1 MVSTS
6 FSTDLALLRIP
17 YQTKN
22 YLTFANPGS
31 ADIGDQVFTLGYPV
45 SDILGKE
52 VKYTDGSISF
62 LSGLQGNAT
71 FFQIS
76 VPVQPGNSG
85 GPLVNQDG
93 NVVGVVTAVAAV
105 AEFYRATGSLPQN
118 VNWAVKG
125 AYASLFLPPTME
137 RNEWPKSN
145 PIANAKWS
153 VVFIETE

>member
-1 MVSTS
+1 MHSPCQRTTALLSSDHVIEGANNITVTNPSGESFQAEVVSTS

-71 FFQIS
+71 FF
-76 VPVQPGNSG
+76 
-85 GPLVNQDG
+85 
-93 NVVGVVTAVAAV
+93 
-105 AEFYRATGSLPQN
+105 
-118 VNWAVKG
+118 
-125 AYASLFLPPTME
+125 
-137 RNEWPKSN
+137 
-145 PIANAKWS
+145 
-153 VVFIETE
+153 